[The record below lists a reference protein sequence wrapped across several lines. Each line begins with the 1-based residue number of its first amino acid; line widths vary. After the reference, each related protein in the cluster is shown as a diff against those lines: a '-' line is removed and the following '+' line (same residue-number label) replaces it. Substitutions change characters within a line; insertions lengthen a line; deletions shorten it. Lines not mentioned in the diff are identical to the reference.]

1 MRLFLG
7 TDEAGYG
14 PNLGPL
20 VIAGTAWQVPDRL
33 QPEAMYAA
41 LDEVVCCGAT
51 RAGDGRLAIGDS
63 KQLYKPGGGLA
74 ALERGVLTALAAL
87 GRPARTWAQW
97 WPLIDEEL
105 NGNWRDAP
113 WHQEFDEPLPIDS
126 AEDELLALAANLD
139 SCCTSR
145 DIRLVGLQASVLPPG
160 QFNQQV
166 RCCGN
171 KAEVLS
177 LTTLALARRML
188 ERLPREQCPAEDV
201 HVLCDRHGGR
211 ARYAA
216 LLQHVFPDELVV
228 VRQETSEL
236 GVYALT
242 FAGRRVEF
250 RFLVGGERMLPTA
263 LASMTAK
270 YARELAMRPF
280 NAFWQRH
287 VPGLQPTAGYPMDA
301 KRFIREIGPT
311 QRKLGI
317 ADADLWRER

>member
-20 VIAGTAWQVPDRL
+20 VIAGTAWQVPDHL

-41 LDEVVCCGAT
+41 LEEVVCCGAT
-51 RAGDGRLAIGDS
+51 RGADTRLAIGDS
-63 KQLYKPGGGLA
+63 KQLYKPSGGMA
-74 ALERGVLTALAAL
+74 ALERGVLTALATL
-87 GRPARTWAQW
+87 DRPAQTWSQW
-97 WPLIDEEL
+97 WSLIDEHPSDAWYE
-105 NGNWRDAP
+105 AP
-113 WHQEFDEPLPIDS
+113 WNREYDEPLPID
-126 AEDELLALAANLD
+126 ADGNELSALATGFGN
-139 SCCTSR
+139 CCTNR
-145 DIRLVGLQASVLPPG
+145 DICLVGLQASVLPPG

-166 RCCGN
+166 RRCGN

-188 ERLPREQCPAEDV
+188 ERLPLEQCPAENV

-216 LLQHVFPDELVV
+216 LLQHVFPDDLVV
-228 VRQETSEL
+228 VRQETAEL

-280 NAFWQRH
+280 NAFWQRQ
-287 VPGLQPTAGYPMDA
+287 VPGLKPTAGYPTDA
-301 KRFIREIGPT
+301 KRFIREIGPA